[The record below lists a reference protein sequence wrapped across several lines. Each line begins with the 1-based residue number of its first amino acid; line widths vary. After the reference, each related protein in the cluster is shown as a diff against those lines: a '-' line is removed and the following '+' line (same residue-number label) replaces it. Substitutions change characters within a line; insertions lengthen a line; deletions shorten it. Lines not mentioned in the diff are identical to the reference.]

1 MNNSQ
6 QTTRAITA
14 AIIVAALGYFVD
26 IYDLILFS
34 IVRKPSLLAL
44 QVPVDQLKDV
54 GGWLMNWQMG
64 GMLLGGIL
72 WGMLGDKRG
81 RLSVLFGSILLYSI
95 ANISNGM
102 VNSLPMYAVLRFIA
116 GVGLAGELGAG
127 ITLVSEIM
135 HRENRG
141 YGTTIVASVGILGAV
156 AAWLVGDAFGWRN
169 AFYVGGGMGLVLLIL
184 RVSVYESGMFTA
196 VKESD
201 VVRGSFFSFF
211 SDANRRMR
219 YLRCI
224 LIGLPLWFVV
234 GILVF
239 YGAEFGAALMISR
252 GPIPGTGF
260 LHDAFALL
268 ASMTPPLVPDSGK
281 AVMFCYIGLAA
292 GDMASGLLSQMLRSR
307 KKTVLIFLMLTI
319 VSVAVYLLN
328 QGNSL
333 TMFYALCVGLGIGS
347 GYWAV
352 FVTIASEQFGTNIR
366 ATATTTVPNFVRGA
380 VVLLNAIFLPLSKT
394 ALGVVGSAAIIGAVV
409 IGVALMMLRGMDET
423 FGKDLDYVEGIS

>member
-6 QTTRAITA
+6 QTTRAVTA

-72 WGMLGDKRG
+72 WGILGDRRG

-116 GVGLAGELGAG
+116 GIGLAGELGAG

-169 AFYVGGGMGLVLLIL
+169 AFYVGGGMGLVLLVL

-196 VKESD
+196 MKESD
-201 VVRGSFFSFF
+201 VARGSFFSFF

-239 YGAEFGAALMISR
+239 YGAEFGAALIISR

-260 LHDAFALL
+260 LHDGFALL

-292 GDMASGLLSQMLRSR
+292 GDMASGLLSQILRSR

-333 TMFYALCVGLGIGS
+333 SMFYALCVGLGIGS

-366 ATATTTVPNFVRGA
+366 ATATTTVPNFVRGT
-380 VVLLNAIFLPLSKT
+380 VVLLNAIFLPLSRT
-394 ALGVVGSAAIIGAVV
+394 SLGVVGSAAVIGAVV